1 MVCTAKE
8 VSLCKILLRL
18 PCSTG
23 WRFMAC
29 VFLAEA
35 IQCTCDRKAATGSF
49 NKGLK
54 IKSTTV
60 LLSGGWV
67 PNDTQELPLWASS
80 FLFGWEILATQL
92 WAPCGREE
100 SRHRHNEN
108 ISGKGGGKKPLINWV
123 TTFVIHPRWIKHT
136 KSWQTHQ
143 NGWTLNALDHAGPR
157 AWWILVHAHL
167 AHTTGQQ
174 VETSA
179 PCC

>member
-1 MVCTAKE
+1 MPY
-8 VSLCKILLRL
+8 R
-18 PCSTG
+18 
-23 WRFMAC
+23 
-29 VFLAEA
+29 
-35 IQCTCDRKAATGSF
+35 
-49 NKGLK
+49 LK
-54 IKSTTV
+54 IYGLCVSCWGHTVHMWQKSSHWKFWQGPQNKV
-60 LLSGGWV
+60 NNCVAKWRLGA
-67 PNDTQELPLWASS
+67 NDTQELPLWASS